1 MIFYC
6 NISLSCMDQFGK
18 QRLKDFEV
26 DPNYI
31 NVNHGSYGISPKVVL
46 E

>member
-1 MIFYC
+1 MAE
-6 NISLSCMDQFGK
+6 FGK
-18 QRLKDFEV
+18 KRLADFYV

-31 NVNHGSYGISPKVVL
+31 NVNHGSYGYVPRVVM